1 MTLNLPEGVVNLAFK
16 TIVVATDFS
25 DASNL
30 ALEYARVL
38 ANRFDAGLR
47 VLHVV
52 QTPMP
57 LGSEMYVPEVMTVAE
72 RAVQEVQQQLTTT
85 LERIG
90 GDNVIGQVLMGLA
103 PRKIVEYATDHEA
116 DLIVMGTHGRGAI
129 AHLLMGSVAERVVRT
144 APCPV
149 FTVRDTEALRWASTE
164 SADAAAGTV
173 S

>member
-1 MTLNLPEGVVNLAFK
+1 MNLAFK
-16 TIVVATDFS
+16 TILVATDFS

-38 ANRFDAGLR
+38 AARFGAGLR

-52 QTPMP
+52 QTPIP
-57 LGSEMYVPEVMTVAE
+57 LGSEMYVPEGMTVGE
-72 RAVQEVQQQLTTT
+72 RAVQEAQQHLAAI
-85 LERIG
+85 LAGIDGPE
-90 GDNVIGQVLMGLA
+90 VIGQVLIGLA
-103 PRKIVEYATDHEA
+103 PRKIVEYAADHDV

-149 FTVRDTEALRWASTE
+149 FTVRDTEALRWAFTE
-164 SADAAAGTV
+164 SQMTADAAA